1 MGLFLDKYKIKEE
14 EEEEPFSFL
23 NKYKTQVGL
32 GIGAKATGGISLPET
47 AEIKPLIEG
56 LPISKPEDKPAGLF
70 EDPKMIESH
79 KANFEY
85 WKLWLKELK
94 ESKDKIAF
102 LKGEGKSSELI
113 EVQKKSDELI
123 PYMYGEKGGKWLNAI
138 AFSLYSV
145 GLGYQLADALVSSG
159 FKVKGVKFNAK
170 QIEDLVKRA
179 YNASDPETGKI
190 TSALSDNDY
199 YALKQINQFLK
210 TTGRSPAARE
220 MLEKI
225 VEQTGGLTFQQQ
237 VNIFGTKLYA
247 GLPADEIAKSI
258 VAVGKVTAEMV
269 KGLDPVKVSQ
279 VTQALLNTSPAL
291 ASAFLKAVEKP
302 EGVKEVVEGKEPES
316 IFKQELREIP
326 IEQIESVSPTFMEKV
341 KEYREQLEVTTPPP
355 IEIIEPEYEGGKYR
369 IVEGQH
375 RIEAL
380 KQAGEKTIKSWV
392 TLVDKEGFPL
402 FKAKPTPAIPAE
414 FEGLAEE
421 ARKYGISK
429 EDIIAEKDELIK
441 IDIENRKSGFVK
453 GTPVSEEV
461 VLKRA
466 INGLIED
473 KKSEIKITKI
483 TDILTKERQNEVKK
497 STSFEDTFSKSK
509 VPEVVYH
516 GSQSEKII
524 EFEKKKSSGIGI
536 GAVAKA
542 EGEAGFWFTS
552 NKGEAKAIGNVIQ
565 AKLNMKNPLILEGD
579 IYFNTQ
585 GTARLDAISEMEGE
599 GKDSIIFIEP
609 TTKQKWYF
617 VPNKEQIISKD
628 FYTQAVT
635 EKPAVVEA
643 PAPEAKIE
651 LATPAQINKAYS
663 IAKSRAMVS
672 EEGKLKPQYR
682 QIAEAMTGKRYIEKM
697 TPEEAE
703 MFIDSL
709 NRLPEPKY
717 RNGKL
722 VPPSIPRTMKLTTEG
737 FFQKKYGEPTPIWLL
752 TDQTYYAEKLGIKPL
767 VEPFEKGKQ
776 EFDLE
781 FRHSSNL
788 VDRMVNKLNQVAKTP
803 GLEKIK
809 SKMKNIPTKAES
821 KMAELLNKHEATPPG
836 LSENEEDIFKYFRNL
851 SKDIWRRENK
861 VREKLDLPPIKYKTA
876 YFRHTADAMA
886 KEILEGKYPFPQGIK
901 YWSEKMVG
909 KKIFN
914 PMEFHRKLSDDLI
927 DLWSK
932 DIRAV
937 TKAMLWNGLKEIY
950 LAEPAKFL
958 NEQLNAISKDLPE
971 YKNLTP
977 REQAA
982 YEQTQVMPA
991 STKKWLIDYVN
1002 QVIKGQ
1008 ETELDASLN
1017 RIVTKSG
1024 LKGIFDKALSPFGRS
1039 VGRTPITHLF
1049 SLSGRMIISGT
1060 MGWVPRQIIR
1070 NAFQQVQNLALYG
1083 VQATIKSFLPASID
1097 KNLKGLLSES
1107 LFMKSYTGFE
1117 ELPADLMGK
1126 LEKVWLGPYGIVAV
1140 NNAKQGMKAAYWN
1153 ILELIK
1159 NPKFKKYGWADPQRT
1174 KDTPKGFLYPS
1185 EEEKLLKEMEFG
1197 SSCTQYQYIPMGM
1210 PGVFRYKA
1218 LIPLTR
1224 LQSWWMNYFTKFNRE
1239 AIHRGLKGR
1248 PSWSGEDGP
1257 TLPWSRRVN
1266 WLKYVVIGGAV
1277 LTALGYKKSFMLGVA
1292 PTYLSPAG
1300 QVALGL
1306 YNYATA
1312 TEDWQKKRALN
1323 QIYYSWKAFIPGSLA
1338 WRDFLAVWNGE
1349 KDLEEILFYG
1359 KKEKEKIVKP
1369 TSPYLDKYK
1378 KETTVT
1384 PTSPYLNK
1392 YKK

>member
-643 PAPEAKIE
+643 PAPPVTGKGKVSKIAGSINVKSIEQGLTKGFGHLAEYTPIVIKEQAQKATDLINTNIDEARRVIRGEKPLPEGLKGTALITAMEERVKKTADGE
-651 LATPAQINKAYS
+651 LASELASSPLVSGTSAAAQELRLAAERDPESPVKAIADINKLLDES
-663 IAKSRAMVS
+663 AKKRRP
-672 EEGKLKPQYR
+672 GK
-682 QIAEAMTGKRYIEKM
+682 I
-697 TPEEAE
+697 
-703 MFIDSL
+703 
-709 NRLPEPKY
+709 
-717 RNGKL
+717 
-722 VPPSIPRTMKLTTEG
+722 
-737 FFQKKYGEPTPIWLL
+737 
-752 TDQTYYAEKLGIKPL
+752 
-767 VEPFEKGKQ
+767 
-776 EFDLE
+776 
-781 FRHSSNL
+781 
-788 VDRMVNKLNQVAKTP
+788 LNQAKTN
-803 GLEKIK
+803 LISKIK
-809 SKMKNIPTKAES
+809 SE
-821 KMAELLNKHEATPPG
+821 
-836 LSENEEDIFKYFRNL
+836 
-851 SKDIWRRENK
+851 
-861 VREKLDLPPIKYKTA
+861 
-876 YFRHTADAMA
+876 
-886 KEILEGKYPFPQGIK
+886 
-901 YWSEKMVG
+901 
-909 KKIFN
+909 
-914 PMEFHRKLSDDLI
+914 
-927 DLWSK
+927 
-932 DIRAV
+932 
-937 TKAMLWNGLKEIY
+937 
-950 LAEPAKFL
+950 
-958 NEQLNAISKDLPE
+958 
-971 YKNLTP
+971 
-977 REQAA
+977 
-982 YEQTQVMPA
+982 
-991 STKKWLIDYVN
+991 
-1002 QVIKGQ
+1002 
-1008 ETELDASLN
+1008 
-1017 RIVTKSG
+1017 
-1024 LKGIFDKALSPFGRS
+1024 
-1039 VGRTPITHLF
+1039 
-1049 SLSGRMIISGT
+1049 
-1060 MGWVPRQIIR
+1060 
-1070 NAFQQVQNLALYG
+1070 
-1083 VQATIKSFLPASID
+1083 
-1097 KNLKGLLSES
+1097 
-1107 LFMKSYTGFE
+1107 
-1117 ELPADLMGK
+1117 
-1126 LEKVWLGPYGIVAV
+1126 
-1140 NNAKQGMKAAYWN
+1140 
-1153 ILELIK
+1153 IK
-1159 NPKFKKYGWADPQRT
+1159 NANT
-1174 KDTPKGFLYPS
+1174 N
-1185 EEEKLLKEMEFG
+1185 
-1197 SSCTQYQYIPMGM
+1197 
-1210 PGVFRYKA
+1210 
-1218 LIPLTR
+1218 
-1224 LQSWWMNYFTKFNRE
+1224 QSW
-1239 AIHRGLKGR
+1239 
-1248 PSWSGEDGP
+1248 
-1257 TLPWSRRVN
+1257 
-1266 WLKYVVIGGAV
+1266 
-1277 LTALGYKKSFMLGVA
+1277 
-1292 PTYLSPAG
+1292 
-1300 QVALGL
+1300 Q
-1306 YNYATA
+1306 
-1312 TEDWQKKRALN
+1312 Q
-1323 QIYYSWKAFIPGSLA
+1323 FIESI
-1338 WRDFLAVWNGE
+1338 RC
-1349 KDLEEILFYG
+1349 
-1359 KKEKEKIVKP
+1359 
-1369 TSPYLDKYK
+1369 
-1378 KETTVT
+1378 
-1384 PTSPYLNK
+1384 
-1392 YKK
+1392 